1 MCIDTFVQFSICIT
15 FLPFLAISMCSI
27 KEFYSKYNN
36 DLELLTLFLDEQKA
50 DLEALHL
57 SQLTTS
63 I

>member
-1 MCIDTFVQFSICIT
+1 MYYIS
-15 FLPFLAISMCSI
+15 AISSHYSMCSI